1 MSARFHVPARAR
13 RQRNDLMVASFVLA
27 LTMLGIDS
35 TPAWALVIEFN
46 GGATTISDNG
56 VGDLNPTAG
65 ILDFNTTVGLYQ
77 VQGTVDLSAG
87 PNVISLIGTPTAS
100 VRLTNFTAEA
110 LGSSLP
116 ALGIKFY
123 DAVAGTFPS
132 LVGADSIDAY
142 AAHATGAPIP
152 PGNDLLL
159 DWQGYIDGWPIFPY
173 SPGSPPYPSPFVPP
187 FSPPVPYTVVTQ
199 GSSTFTGPFTNPV
212 ISAYLTI
219 QLGSLG
225 DQFILQSSAEI
236 GFVPVP
242 ETSTLVMTGLGGFA
256 ILMTR
261 KKSFVRR
268 MLTNG

>member
-1 MSARFHVPARAR
+1 MFTRFCPAARAV
-13 RQRNDLMVASFVLA
+13 MMSSHASCWIVSTVIAVLIA
-27 LTMLGIDS
+27 TTS
-35 TPAWALVIEFN
+35 PAHALVIEFN

-56 VGDLNPTAG
+56 IGDLNPAAG
-65 ILDFNTTVGLYQ
+65 ILDFNTTVGLYK

-123 DAVAGTFPS
+123 DTVAGTYPS

-159 DWQGYIDGWPIFPY
+159 DWQGYIDGWPVFPY
-173 SPGSPPYPSPFVPP
+173 SPSGPPYPSPFVPP
-187 FSPPVPYTVVTQ
+187 LSSPVPYTVVTQ
-199 GSSTFTGPFTNPV
+199 GSSTFAGPFTNPV

-242 ETSTLVMTGLGGFA
+242 EVDTFVMAGLGG
-256 ILMTR
+256 ILLF
-261 KKSFVRR
+261 SIRR
-268 MLTNG
+268 WRLTCSATTAN

>member
-1 MSARFHVPARAR
+1 MSAKSQAPARASYWR
-13 RQRNDLMVASFVLA
+13 MNA
-27 LTMLGIDS
+27 LITVMWLTIAMLVVIPS
-35 TPAWALVIEFN
+35 NAFALVIEFN

-56 VGDLNPTAG
+56 IGDLNPTVG
-65 ILDFNTTVGLYQ
+65 ILDFNTTVGLYS
-77 VQGTVDLSAG
+77 VQGTLDLSAG

-123 DAVAGTFPS
+123 DTVAGSYPS

-159 DWQGYIDGWPIFPY
+159 DWQGYIDGWPVFPY
-173 SPGSPPYPSPFVPP
+173 SPGGPPYPSPFVPP
-187 FSPPVPYTVVTQ
+187 FSSPVPYTVVTQ
-199 GSSTFTGPFTNPV
+199 GSSTFVGPFNNPV

-219 QLGSLG
+219 QLGALG

-242 ETSTLVMTGLGGFA
+242 EVSTLVMAGIGGLG
-256 ILMTR
+256 LLWLQ
-261 KKSFVRR
+261 RR
-268 MLTNG
+268 SIARRSTVTS

>member
-1 MSARFHVPARAR
+1 MSANPHVRARADHGFG
-13 RQRNDLMVASFVLA
+13 NLLATSFVLA
-27 LTMLGIDS
+27 VSMVGGIP
-35 TPAWALVIEFN
+35 TNAFGLVIEFN

-56 VGDLNPTAG
+56 IGDLNPTVG
-65 ILDFNTTVGLYQ
+65 ILDFNTTVGLYS

-123 DAVAGTFPS
+123 DTVTGTFPS

-142 AAHATGAPIP
+142 AAHVTGAPIP

-159 DWQGYIDGWPIFPY
+159 DWQGYVDGWPIFPY
-173 SPGSPPYPSPFVPP
+173 SPGGPPYPSPFVPP
-187 FSPPVPYTVVTQ
+187 TSPPVPYTVVTQ
-199 GSSTFTGPFTNPV
+199 GPSTFTGPFVNPV

-242 ETSTLVMTGLGGFA
+242 ETSTLVMAGIGAFA
-256 ILMTR
+256 ILMMR
-261 KKSFVRR
+261 RRNLVRR
-268 MLTNG
+268 AAIKH